1 MSRKDIDPQGAQ
13 NLVQAI
19 VRQAR
24 VDVLNNKPGTPARRS
39 AEVFFRSAWF
49 ETLTGFNGKPVLKKL
64 QAIYDKRHPKKKVVA
79 KA

>member
-1 MSRKDIDPQGAQ
+1 MSRRDVDTDGAHA
-13 NLVQAI
+13 LVQAI

-24 VDVLNNKPGTPARRS
+24 VDVLNNKPGHPTRRS
-39 AEVFFRSAWF
+39 AEVFFRSPWF
-49 ETLTGFNGKPVLKKL
+49 ELLTGVDGKPLLKKL